1 MDKYCTNCGNKLN
14 EEADVC
20 LKCGKYIKKQILKKG
35 TYNNIKTKEILSILS
50 MIFGIISF
58 LLIFILALALE
69 EVRSELFYETY
80 AVRFFVSI
88 IYTMFSFIPAIPS
101 LILSVIGLKGEKNVY
116 GTIGLITSLL
126 SLTFSIFIIGYITI

>member
-1 MDKYCTNCGNKLN
+1 MNKYCTNCGNKLN

-20 LKCGKYIKKQILKKG
+20 LKCGKYIKKETIKKK
-35 TYNNIKTKEILSILS
+35 TSNNVKTKEILSILS
-50 MIFGIISF
+50 MIFGILSF
-58 LLIFILALALE
+58 LVIFILALALE

-88 IYTMFSFIPAIPS
+88 IYTMFSFVPAIPS
-101 LILSVIGLKGEKNVY
+101 LILAIISIKGEKNVY

-126 SLTFSIFIIGYITI
+126 SLTFSIFVIGYITI

>member
-1 MDKYCTNCGNKLN
+1 MNKYCTNCVNKLN

-20 LKCGKYIKKQILKKG
+20 LKCGKYINKEIIKKK
-35 TYNNIKTKEILSILS
+35 TSNNAKTKEILSILS

-58 LLIFILALALE
+58 LVIFILALALE
-69 EVRSELFYETY
+69 EVRSELFYEAY

-88 IYTMFSFIPAIPS
+88 IYTMFSFVPAIPS
-101 LILSVIGLKGEKNVY
+101 LILAIISIKSEKNVY

-126 SLTFSIFIIGYITI
+126 SITFSIFIIGYITI